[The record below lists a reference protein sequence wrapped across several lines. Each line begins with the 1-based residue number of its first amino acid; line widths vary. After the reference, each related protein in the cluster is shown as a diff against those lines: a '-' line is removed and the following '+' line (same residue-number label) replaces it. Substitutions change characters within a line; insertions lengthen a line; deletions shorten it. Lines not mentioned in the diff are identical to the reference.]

1 MMSNRT
7 FQAPRGTSDLLP
19 EAQPYWRF
27 VEGVASRAA
36 ETFGYDRI
44 DTPTFE
50 DAGLF
55 VRSVGEVTDIVEK
68 ETYTFEDR
76 GGDLLSLRPEG
87 TAPVCR
93 AYLEHGMHNRSQPVR
108 LHYICPMYRYDRPQA
123 GRYRELHQFGAE
135 AIGDGDPA
143 VDAEIIEL
151 GWSLLKGA
159 GLTGLTLL
167 LNSIGDP
174 TCRPGYIDALR
185 AYFEAQQGGLVHE
198 DCRRRLQTN
207 PLRLLDCKEE
217 SCQPGIESAPR
228 SVDYLCGDCSDHW
241 GGLLGWLDRLR
252 IPHSLDSGLVRGLD
266 YYTRTVFE
274 IVPENGGSQGT
285 ILAGGRYDG
294 LIEQL
299 GGSRTPG
306 IGFATGIERIIL
318 NLEAQAVATPG
329 SAGTKVLVAHV
340 GDPAKE
346 AAFALGSE
354 IRSRGLPA
362 VLAPSGRS
370 LKAQMRYASSIRAT
384 HAVIIGERELQSG
397 RLALRDL
404 ALSEQRELSREDL
417 LAALDVVSRDDR

>member
-1 MMSNRT
+1 MSTRT
-7 FQAPRGTSDLLP
+7 FQAPRGTTDLLP
-19 EAQPYWRF
+19 DDQPYWRF
-27 VEGVASRAA
+27 VEHVATRAA

-50 DAGLF
+50 DAALF
-55 VRSVGEVTDIVEK
+55 VRGVGEATDIVEK

-151 GWSLLKGA
+151 GWSLLKDA
-159 GLTGLTLL
+159 GLTDLTLL
-167 LNSIGDP
+167 LNSIGDSA
-174 TCRPGYIDALR
+174 CRPGYIDALR
-185 AYFEAQQGGLVHE
+185 SYFESQDGLVHE
-198 DCRRRLQTN
+198 DCLRRLESN

-217 SCQPGIESAPR
+217 PCQPAIASAPR
-228 SVDYLCGDCSDHW
+228 SVDYLCADCAGHW
-241 GGLLGWLDRLR
+241 SALLGWLDRLG
-252 IPHSLDSGLVRGLD
+252 IPYRLDSRLARGLD

-274 IVPENGGSQGT
+274 IVPKGGGSQGT
-285 ILAGGRYDG
+285 ILGGGRYDG

-299 GGSRTPG
+299 GGSPTPG
-306 IGFATGIERIIL
+306 IGFAAGIERIIL
-318 NLEAQAVATPG
+318 NLAAQEVPAPG
-329 SAGTKVLVAHV
+329 ASGTKVLLAHV
-340 GDPAKE
+340 GAEAKD

-354 IRSRGLPA
+354 MRSRGLSA

-404 ALSEQRELSREDL
+404 SRSEQRELCRDEL
-417 LAALDVVSRDDR
+417 LQALAAP

>member
-1 MMSNRT
+1 MTNRT
-7 FQAPRGTSDLLP
+7 FQAPRGTTDLLP

-27 VEGVASRAA
+27 VEGAASRAA
-36 ETFGYDRI
+36 DAFGYDRI

-55 VRSVGEVTDIVEK
+55 VRGVGETTDIVEK

-108 LHYICPMYRYDRPQA
+108 LYYICPMYRYDRPQA

-151 GWSLLKGA
+151 GWNLLKGA
-159 GLTGLTLL
+159 GLTDLTLL

-185 AYFEAQQGGLVHE
+185 TYFESQEDGLVHE

-207 PLRLLDCKEE
+207 PLRLLDCKEQ
-217 SCQPGIESAPR
+217 SCQPGIDSAPH
-228 SVDYLCGDCSDHW
+228 SVDYLCEDCAGHW
-241 GGLLGWLDRLR
+241 QELLGWLGRLG
-252 IPHSLDSGLVRGLD
+252 IPFRLDSRLVRGLD

-274 IVPENGGSQGT
+274 IVPEGGGSQGT

-299 GGSRTPG
+299 GGSPTPG

-318 NLEAQAVATPG
+318 NLQAQAVAAPG
-329 SAGTKVLVAHV
+329 SAGTKVLVAHM
-340 GDPAKE
+340 DAAAKE
-346 AAFALGSE
+346 AAFTLASE
-354 IRSRGLPA
+354 MRARGLSA

-370 LKAQMRYASSIRAT
+370 LRAQMRYASSIEAT
-384 HAVIIGERELQSG
+384 HAVIIGEQELQSG
-397 RLALRDL
+397 KLALRDL
-404 ALSEQRELSREDL
+404 ALSEQRELGRDEL
-417 LAALDVVSRDDR
+417 LAALAAP

>member
-1 MMSNRT
+1 MTNRT
-7 FQAPRGTSDLLP
+7 FQAPRGTTDLLP

-27 VEGVASRAA
+27 VEGAASRAA
-36 ETFGYDRI
+36 EAFGYDRI

-55 VRSVGEVTDIVEK
+55 VRGVGETTDIVEK

-108 LHYICPMYRYDRPQA
+108 LYYICPMYRYDRPQA

-151 GWSLLKGA
+151 GWGLLKGA
-159 GLTGLTLL
+159 GLAGLTLL

-174 TCRPGYIDALR
+174 ACRPGYIDALR
-185 AYFEAQQGGLVHE
+185 AYFESRQDRLVHD
-198 DCRRRLQTN
+198 DCRRRLMTN

-217 SCQPGIESAPR
+217 SCQPGIDSAPH
-228 SVDYLCGDCSDHW
+228 SVDYLCGDCAGHW
-241 GGLLGWLDRLR
+241 RDLLGWLGRLG
-252 IPHSLDSGLVRGLD
+252 IPYRLESRLARGLD

-274 IVPENGGSQGT
+274 IVPEDGGSQGT
-285 ILAGGRYDG
+285 ILGGGRYDG
-294 LIEQL
+294 LMEQL
-299 GGSRTPG
+299 GGSPTPG

-318 NLEAQAVATPG
+318 NLEAQAVAAPG
-329 SAGTKVLVAHV
+329 VAGTKVLVAHM
-340 GDPAKE
+340 GPDAKE
-346 AAFALGSE
+346 AAFDLGSQ
-354 IRSRGLPA
+354 IRSRGLSA
-362 VLAPSGRS
+362 VLAPSGRG
-370 LKAQMRYASSIRAT
+370 LRAQMRYASSIRAT

-397 RLALRDL
+397 MLALRDL
-404 ALSEQRELSREDL
+404 ALSEQRELGREEL
-417 LAALDVVSRDDR
+417 LQALAAP

>member
-1 MMSNRT
+1 MTNRT
-7 FQAPRGTSDLLP
+7 FQAPRGTTDLLP

-27 VEGVASRAA
+27 VEGAASRAA
-36 ETFGYDRI
+36 EAFGYDRI

-55 VRSVGEVTDIVEK
+55 VRGVGETTDIVEK

-108 LHYICPMYRYDRPQA
+108 LYYICPMYRYDRPQA

-135 AIGDGDPA
+135 AIGDVDPA

-174 TCRPGYIDALR
+174 ACRPAYIDALR
-185 AYFEAQQGGLVHE
+185 AYFESQQVTLQHE
-198 DCRRRLQTN
+198 DCRRRLQSN

-217 SCQPGIESAPR
+217 PCQPAIDSAPR
-228 SVDYLCGDCSDHW
+228 STDYLCGKCADHW
-241 GGLLGWLDRLR
+241 QALLGWLGRLG
-252 IPHSLDSGLVRGLD
+252 IPYRLESRLARGLD

-274 IVPENGGSQGT
+274 IVPEDGGSQGT
-285 ILAGGRYDG
+285 ILGGGRYDG

-299 GGSRTPG
+299 GGSPTPG

-318 NLEAQAVATPG
+318 NLQAQAVAAPG
-329 SAGTKVLVAHV
+329 SADTKVLVAHV
-340 GDPAKE
+340 GDEAKE
-346 AAFALGSE
+346 AAFGLSSE
-354 IRSRGLPA
+354 MRSRGLAA

-370 LKAQMRYASSIRAT
+370 LRAQMRYASSIRAT
-384 HAVIIGERELQSG
+384 HAVIIGERELESG
-397 RLALRDL
+397 KLALRDL
-404 ALSEQRELSREDL
+404 ARSEQQELGRDEL
-417 LAALDVVSRDDR
+417 LQALAAP

>member
-1 MMSNRT
+1 MTYRT
-7 FQAPRGTSDLLP
+7 FQAPRGTTDLLP

-27 VEGVASRAA
+27 VEGIASRAA

-55 VRSVGEVTDIVEK
+55 VRGVGETTDIVEK

-108 LHYICPMYRYDRPQA
+108 LYYICPMYRYDRPQA

-174 TCRPGYIDALR
+174 ACRPGYIDALR
-185 AYFEAQQGGLVHE
+185 SYFEARQDGLVHE
-198 DCRRRLQTN
+198 DCRRRLQSN
-207 PLRLLDCKEE
+207 PLRLLDCKEK
-217 SCQPGIESAPR
+217 SCQPGIDSAPR
-228 SVDYLCGDCSDHW
+228 SVDYLCGGCADHW
-241 GGLLGWLDRLR
+241 RDLMGWLGRLG
-252 IPHSLDSGLVRGLD
+252 IPYRLDSRLARGLD

-274 IVPENGGSQGT
+274 IVPEGGGSQGT
-285 ILAGGRYDG
+285 ILGGGRYDG

-299 GGSRTPG
+299 GGSPTPG

-318 NLEAQAVATPG
+318 NLETKAVDAPG
-329 SAGTKVLVAHV
+329 ARTKVLVAHM
-340 GDPAKE
+340 GAEAKE
-346 AAFALGSE
+346 AAFALGAE
-354 IRSRGLPA
+354 MRGRGLSA

-384 HAVIIGERELQSG
+384 HAVIIGEQELQSG
-397 RLALRDL
+397 KLALRDL
-404 ALSEQRELSREDL
+404 SRSEQRELSGEDV
-417 LAALDVVSRDDR
+417 LAALDEVGRDDR

>member
-1 MMSNRT
+1 MTNRT
-7 FQAPRGTSDLLP
+7 FQAPRGTTDLLP

-50 DAGLF
+50 DAALF
-55 VRSVGEVTDIVEK
+55 VRGVGETTDIVEK

-135 AIGDGDPA
+135 AIGDPDPA
-143 VDAEIIEL
+143 IDAEIIEL
-151 GWSLLKGA
+151 AWSLLKGA

-174 TCRPGYIDALR
+174 ACRPAYIDALR
-185 AYFEAQQGGLVHE
+185 TYFESQQQNLAHE
-198 DCRRRLQTN
+198 DCRRRLHSN

-217 SCQPGIESAPR
+217 PCQPGIESAPR
-228 SVDYLCGDCSDHW
+228 SVDYLCGDCAAHW
-241 GGLLGWLDRLR
+241 QDLLGWLGRLG
-252 IPHSLDSGLVRGLD
+252 IPYRLDSGLVRGLD

-274 IVPENGGSQGT
+274 IVPEGGGSQGT

-299 GGSRTPG
+299 GGNPTPG

-318 NLEAQAVATPG
+318 NLEAQAVAAPG
-329 SAGTKVLVAHV
+329 SPGTKVLVAHV
-340 GDPAKE
+340 GDEAKE
-346 AAFALGSE
+346 AAFGLSSE
-354 IRSRGLPA
+354 MRSRGLTA
-362 VLAPSGRS
+362 VLAPSGRG
-370 LKAQMRYASSIRAT
+370 LRAQMRYASSIKAT
-384 HAVIIGERELQSG
+384 HAVIIGERELESG
-397 RLALRDL
+397 KLALRDL
-404 ALSEQRELSREDL
+404 ARSEQQELGRNEL
-417 LAALDVVSRDDR
+417 LQALAAP

>member
-1 MMSNRT
+1 MSNRT

-19 EAQPYWRF
+19 EAQSYWRF
-27 VEGVASRAA
+27 VEDAASRAA
-36 ETFGYDRI
+36 AAFGYERI

-55 VRSVGEVTDIVEK
+55 VRGVGEVTDIVEK

-143 VDAEIIEL
+143 VDAEMIEL
-151 GWSLLKGA
+151 GWTMLKGA

-174 TCRPGYIDALR
+174 ACRPGYIAALR
-185 AYFEAQQGGLVHE
+185 AYYESQPDDLVHE
-198 DCRRRLQTN
+198 ECRGRLQSN

-217 SCQPGIESAPR
+217 SCQPAIASSPR
-228 SVDYLCGDCSDHW
+228 SIDYLCGDCADHW
-241 GGLLGWLDRLR
+241 RDLLSWLDRLG
-252 IPHSLDSGLVRGLD
+252 IPYRLDSRLARGLD

-274 IVPENGGSQGT
+274 IVPERAGSQGT
-285 ILAGGRYDG
+285 ILGGGRYDG

-299 GGSRTPG
+299 GGSPTPG
-306 IGFATGIERIIL
+306 IGFAAGIERIIL
-318 NLEAQAVATPG
+318 NLEAQRVAAPDA
-329 SAGTKVLVAHV
+329 SGTKVLVAHM
-340 GDPAKE
+340 GAEAKE

-354 IRSRGLPA
+354 IRSRGLSA

-370 LKAQMRYASSIRAT
+370 LRAQMRYASSIRAT
-384 HAVIIGERELQSG
+384 HAVIIGEQELQSG
-397 RLALRDL
+397 KLALRDL
-404 ALSEQRELSREDL
+404 SRSEQSELSREAV
-417 LAALDVVSRDDR
+417 LAALDGVSRNDR

>member
-1 MMSNRT
+1 MSTRT
-7 FQAPRGTSDLLP
+7 FQAPRGTTDLLP
-19 EAQPYWRF
+19 DDQPYWRF
-27 VEGVASRAA
+27 VEGVATRAA

-55 VRSVGEVTDIVEK
+55 VRGVGETTDIVEK

-151 GWSLLKGA
+151 GWSLLKDA
-159 GLTGLTLL
+159 GLTDLTLL

-174 TCRPGYIDALR
+174 ACRPGYIDALR
-185 AYFEAQQGGLVHE
+185 AYFESQDGLVHD
-198 DCRRRLQTN
+198 DCRRRLQSN
-207 PLRLLDCKEE
+207 PLRLLDCKEKP
-217 SCQPGIESAPR
+217 CQPAIASAPR
-228 SVDYLCGDCSDHW
+228 SVDYLCDDCAGHW
-241 GGLLGWLDRLR
+241 SALLGWLDRLD
-252 IPHSLDSGLVRGLD
+252 IPYRLDSRLARGLD

-274 IVPENGGSQGT
+274 IVPEGGGSQGT
-285 ILAGGRYDG
+285 ILGGGRYDG

-299 GGSRTPG
+299 GGSPTPG
-306 IGFATGIERIIL
+306 IGFAAGIERIIL
-318 NLEAQAVATPG
+318 NLAAQAVPTPG
-329 SAGTKVLVAHV
+329 ASGTKVLLAHV
-340 GDPAKE
+340 GAEAKE

-354 IRSRGLPA
+354 MRSCGLSA

-384 HAVIIGERELQSG
+384 HAVIIGERELESG

-404 ALSEQRELSREDL
+404 ARSEQRELGRDEL
-417 LAALDVVSRDDR
+417 LQALVAP

>member
-1 MMSNRT
+1 MTNRT
-7 FQAPRGTSDLLP
+7 FQAPRGTTDLLP

-27 VEGVASRAA
+27 VEGVASRTA
-36 ETFGYDRI
+36 EAFGYDRI

-50 DAGLF
+50 DADLF
-55 VRSVGEVTDIVEK
+55 VRSVGETTDIVEK

-135 AIGDGDPA
+135 AIGDPDPT

-167 LNSIGDP
+167 LNSIGDHA
-174 TCRPGYIDALR
+174 CRPGYVDALR
-185 AYFEAQQGGLVHE
+185 AHFESRQESLVHE
-198 DCRRRLQTN
+198 DCRRRLQSN

-217 SCQPGIESAPR
+217 PCQPGIDSAPR

-241 GGLLGWLDRLR
+241 GDLLGWLGRLR
-252 IPHSLDSGLVRGLD
+252 IPYRLDSRLARGLD

-274 IVPENGGSQGT
+274 IVPEGGGSQGT
-285 ILAGGRYDG
+285 ILGGGRYDG

-299 GGSRTPG
+299 GGSPTPG

-318 NLEAQAVATPG
+318 NLEAQAVAAPG
-329 SAGTKVLVAHV
+329 AAGTKVLVAHM
-340 GDPAKE
+340 GAEAKE
-346 AAFALGSE
+346 AAFSLGSE
-354 IRSRGLPA
+354 IRSRGLSA

-370 LKAQMRYASSIRAT
+370 LRAQMRYASSIGAT
-384 HAVIIGERELQSG
+384 HAVIIGESELQSG

-404 ALSEQRELSREDL
+404 SHSEQHELSREDL
-417 LAALDVVSRDDR
+417 LQALAAP

>member
-1 MMSNRT
+1 MTNRT
-7 FQAPRGTSDLLP
+7 FQAPRGTTDLLP

-27 VEGVASRAA
+27 VEGAASRAA
-36 ETFGYDRI
+36 EAFGYDRI

-55 VRSVGEVTDIVEK
+55 VRGVGETTDIVEK

-151 GWSLLKGA
+151 GWGLLKGA
-159 GLTGLTLL
+159 GLAGLTLL

-174 TCRPGYIDALR
+174 ACRPGYIDALR
-185 AYFEAQQGGLVHE
+185 AYFESRQDRLVHD

-217 SCQPGIESAPR
+217 SCQPGIDSAPH
-228 SVDYLCGDCSDHW
+228 SVDYLCGDCAGHW
-241 GGLLGWLDRLR
+241 RDLLGWLGRLG
-252 IPHSLDSGLVRGLD
+252 IPYRLESRLARGLD

-274 IVPENGGSQGT
+274 IVPEDGGSQGT
-285 ILAGGRYDG
+285 ILGGGRYDG
-294 LIEQL
+294 LMEQL
-299 GGSRTPG
+299 GGSPTPG

-318 NLEAQAVATPG
+318 NLEAQAVAAPG
-329 SAGTKVLVAHV
+329 VAGTKVLVAHM
-340 GDPAKE
+340 GADAKE
-346 AAFALGSE
+346 AAFDLGSQ
-354 IRSRGLPA
+354 IRSRGLSA
-362 VLAPSGRS
+362 VLAPSGRG
-370 LKAQMRYASSIRAT
+370 LRAQMRYASSIRAT

-397 RLALRDL
+397 MLALRDL
-404 ALSEQRELSREDL
+404 ALSEQRELGREEL
-417 LAALDVVSRDDR
+417 LQALAAP